1 MNRKKY
7 KIFVVDDNSL
17 FLKVLYKTLELNEM
31 YEVIPISSGRECI
44 ERLNEQPDIVSLD
57 YTLPDYNGKEILEI
71 IKQQLPDTQV
81 IIVSGQNDISTAVN
95 LLKIG
100 AYDYI
105 VKGVDTREKITI
117 SIEKIIER
125 FELTKENRILKEA
138 ISHEY
143 NFRQLIKGSSKSMES
158 VFDLMGKAARNN
170 ISVSVFG
177 ETGTGKELVAKGI
190 HYNST
195 RKNKPFVPVNI
206 SSIPET
212 LIESEL
218 FGYEKGAFTG
228 ADSSKPGKIE
238 LAHEGSLFLDEIAEM
253 NLSTQA
259 KLLRVLQE
267 REVVR
272 LGSNKAIKFDVR
284 IIIAT
289 HRNLIDQVQN
299 GKFREDLYFR
309 LLGLTINLPPLRE
322 RGSDSIMLAKHF
334 ANVFCA
340 ENNMEPKNLTDQAV
354 EKIRSYSFPG
364 NVRELKA
371 LMDLACVLT
380 DTNEIEDHHINI
392 NPVNLNKN
400 LLSQEKTLQEY
411 NEEIIEYFVN
421 KYKNVREAAKRLGV
435 GKSTIYRYLKAKESD
450 VVDGGGDDD

>member
-143 NFRQLIKGSSKSMES
+143 NFRQLIKGSSKSMEI

>member
-7 KIFVVDDNSL
+7 KIFVVDDNFL

-44 ERLNEQPDIVSLD
+44 ERLNEQPDVVTLD

-71 IKQQLPDTQV
+71 IKKQLPDTQV

-125 FELTKENRILKEA
+125 FELTKENKILKEA

-143 NFRQLIKGSSKSMES
+143 NFRQLIKGSSKSMEN

-170 ISVSVFG
+170 ITVSVFG

-238 LAHEGSLFLDEIAEM
+238 LAHEGTLFLDEIAEM
-253 NLSTQA
+253 NLSTQS

-289 HRNLIDQVQN
+289 HRNLVDQVQN

-334 ANVFCA
+334 ANTFCA
-340 ENNMEPKNLTDQAV
+340 ENKMEPKNLNDGAV

-392 NPVNLNKN
+392 NPVNLNRN